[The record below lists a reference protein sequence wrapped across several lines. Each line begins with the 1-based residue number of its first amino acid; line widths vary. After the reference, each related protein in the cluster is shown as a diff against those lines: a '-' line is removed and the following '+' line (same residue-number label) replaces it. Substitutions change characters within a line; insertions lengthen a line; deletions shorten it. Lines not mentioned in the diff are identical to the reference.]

1 MQILCSIRIEV
12 NLGVAMASGITKS
25 QLAAEMAQK
34 SGTSIK
40 SMLTALDTLATIAYR
55 ETQNGFVI
63 PGICKLSAAKRKP
76 RKFRH
81 PITGQLFQIGER
93 LAVTV
98 TPVKKCKM
106 QAVPQQD
113 DIISPVEEELP
124 APSATA
130 SSAPP
135 QTPATPAPSQ
145 NANPPAPSAEPASI
159 VLECEHCGN
168 TVAAPAEYEGMLG
181 QCPFCNGEITITET
195 KVHAT
200 NTTPTPPAAE
210 TPTDAAGGFTGFV
223 TFFCNACE
231 QEIEAPKSMVG
242 AEASCPSC
250 GSPVF
255 VPAEN
260 EVRQKPAKDEANA
273 DTQSNKPDMSSMTIR
288 IDLSD
293 LA

>member
-1 MQILCSIRIEV
+1 
-12 NLGVAMASGITKS
+12 MASGMTKS
-25 QLAAEMAQK
+25 QLAAELAEK

-40 SMLTALDTLATIAYR
+40 SMVTALDTLALIAYR

-63 PGICKLSAAKRKP
+63 PGICKLSAATRKP

-93 LAVTV
+93 LAVTA
-98 TPVKKCKM
+98 TPVKKCKIS
-106 QAVPQQD
+106 AVPQQD
-113 DIISPVEEELP
+113 DLITPAEDPGPGEQPQTQSTFPTPAATPVP
-124 APSATA
+124 SQPPPSATD
-130 SSAPP
+130 
-135 QTPATPAPSQ
+135 
-145 NANPPAPSAEPASI
+145 PASI

-168 TVAAPAEYEGMLG
+168 TVAAPAEYAGMQG
-181 QCPFCNGEITITET
+181 QCPFCGGEISIPNPQTET
-195 KVHAT
+195 TEKTDLSVAAAT
-200 NTTPTPPAAE
+200 NREMPAE
-210 TPTDAAGGFTGFV
+210 FMGFV
-223 TFFCNACE
+223 TFFCNACN

-260 EVRQKPAKDEANA
+260 QERQKQPEEEVPAGAVND
-273 DTQSNKPDMSSMTIR
+273 NKPDLNSMTIR